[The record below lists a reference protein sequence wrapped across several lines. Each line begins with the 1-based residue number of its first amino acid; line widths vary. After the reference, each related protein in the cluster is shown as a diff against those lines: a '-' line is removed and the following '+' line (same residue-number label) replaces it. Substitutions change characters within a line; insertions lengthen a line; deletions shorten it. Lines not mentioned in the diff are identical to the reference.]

1 MEQAQHVINFVIE
14 IVQANMI
21 KSILVLIVGIVL
33 LIGLRFLHSYRR
45 LKMLKADA
53 DKSWGNIQTL
63 LTQRNNEIPKLLGTC
78 REAFNKHDQEVL
90 EKLVSA
96 RKHIG
101 SASSS
106 GDIGK
111 LGIAEGMIRQELS
124 KVFKKSEEYPDLIEE
139 QSFKMMKAKVNGYN
153 NAITDRREHYNNM
166 VKETNMRLNR
176 RTGNMAAGMLGLESM
191 DELKVQLEELGTND
205 LSTLFAS

>member
-1 MEQAQHVINFVIE
+1 MEQLKHAINFVVE
-14 IVQANMI
+14 LVEANMLL
-21 KSILVLIVGIVL
+21 SIIALMVGIAL
-33 LIGLRFLHSYRR
+33 LLAFRFIHSYRR
-45 LKMLKADA
+45 LKKLKAET

-63 LTQRNNEIPKLLGTC
+63 LTQRNNEIPKLLGSC
-78 REAFNKHDQEVL
+78 REAFQKHDQPVL

-101 SASSS
+101 NAASS

-124 KVFKKSEEYPDLIEE
+124 KVFKKTQEYPDLIET
-139 QSFKMMKAKVNGYN
+139 QTFKMMKAKVNGYN

-166 VKETNMRLNR
+166 VKETNLRLNR
-176 RTGNMAAGMLGLESM
+176 KTGNMAAGMLGVESR